1 METGYLSGKPA
12 KLLDWGTGVNYPAM
26 DSTLFKEE
34 FKNY

>member
-12 KLLDWGTGVNYPAM
+12 KLLDWGGVNYPAV